1 VKLGGQEVEG
11 GLLAVAPVLV
21 AEQLPAEHPTRKEGM
36 EYVSRYEGR
45 HGEGTRSLFGSTA
58 WTALRWLESTV
69 PEARKVADPGTPE
82 FRSALRDALEGMKEV
97 VTPEGVFSMSPGNHN
112 GIDER
117 AQVLVQIE
125 NGRWK
130 LVP

>member
-1 VKLGGQEVEG
+1 VMAAKPDAVYILSFGTPAALPHMELVKRGYKGLIYQTHGVANAKFVMLGGQEVEG

-58 WTALRWLESTV
+58 WTALRWLENTV
-69 PEARKVADPGTPE
+69 PEALKAAHPGTP
-82 FRSALRDALEGMKEV
+82 
-97 VTPEGVFSMSPGNHN
+97 
-112 GIDER
+112 
-117 AQVLVQIE
+117 
-125 NGRWK
+125 
-130 LVP
+130 